1 MREEPIYFGPV
12 NRAMPAHPQTRASC
26 RSRLAGLAWSI
37 AGLLAAF
44 DFAAAQG
51 NRAIVGAGNE
61 YLAAGA
67 YAMLTGDFAEGV
79 RLTELGLKRYA
90 PPPQDRA
97 SALSNLCAG
106 YGALGD
112 PDTAIRFCSE
122 SLALNS
128 RNWRAFNNRSYA
140 YTLKGMYSEAMFDID
155 AAATLNPSARQVT
168 QIKGMINERTLQ
180 PRVIIEDHH

>member
-1 MREEPIYFGPV
+1 M
-12 NRAMPAHPQTRASC
+12 
-26 RSRLAGLAWSI
+26 LAWSI
-37 AGLLAAF
+37 AGLFAAL
-44 DFAAAQG
+44 DFAAAQVG

-61 YLAAGA
+61 YLTAGA
-67 YAMLTGDFAEGV
+67 FAMLSGDFADGV

-112 PDTAIRFCSE
+112 PDTAIRLCSE
-122 SLALNS
+122 SLTLNS

-155 AAATLNPSARQVT
+155 AAAALNPSARQVA

>member
-1 MREEPIYFGPV
+1 MRQEPTTAHLV
-12 NRAMPAHPQTRASC
+12 HRALSDPLTHAQARLPAL
-26 RSRLAGLAWSI
+26 LAGIL
-37 AGLLAAF
+37 GL
-44 DFAAAQG
+44 FAAVDPASAQTET
-51 NRAIVGAGNE
+51 RSIVGSGNE
-61 YLAAGA
+61 YLSAGA
-67 YAMLTGDFAEGV
+67 FAMLTGNFTEGV
-79 RLTELGLKRYA
+79 RLTELGLRRYA

-97 SALSNLCAG
+97 TALSNLCAG

-112 PDTAIRFCSE
+112 PDTAIRYCSE
-122 SLALNS
+122 SLTLNS

-155 AAATLNPSARQVT
+155 AAATLNPTARQVA